1 MMIEGRINIE
11 TDDAHHELIVT
22 AKVGEKTYK
31 KNYVY
36 LTDYT
41 LYVVDDISGTHTDPY
56 HYKIYF
62 DFKLPDVEAK
72 IRRWKQPKQKERFVP
87 NQTMHGGLRLAA
99 NNSSVRGYTASLLL
113 TRLQKFFNHYPTGNV
128 TQSQT
133 PCKLYHRVV

>member
-1 MMIEGRINIE
+1 MRKIFITLMALCVLFCASSCSEARRVNHNISMQAQYFECERRVTVYNARTDKVVMLIEGYINIE
-11 TDDAHHELIVT
+11 TDYQNNELIVT
-22 AKVGEKTYK
+22 AKVGPSTYK

-72 IRRWKQPKQKERFVP
+72 
-87 NQTMHGGLRLAA
+87 
-99 NNSSVRGYTASLLL
+99 
-113 TRLQKFFNHYPTGNV
+113 
-128 TQSQT
+128 
-133 PCKLYHRVV
+133 